1 MPSAS
6 VLMGN
11 SALKSHLETSQKT
24 GVFQL
29 TEKGLLEVRA
39 QLIRAE
45 TDAIVPVSR
54 TQRSEMGLVQYKTAV
69 NAVFCQIFL
78 LT

>member
-1 MPSAS
+1 
-6 VLMGN
+6 MGN

-45 TDAIVPVSR
+45 TDAIGPVWR
-54 TQRSEMGLVQYKTAV
+54 DTKVWDGIGPV
-69 NAVFCQIFL
+69 
-78 LT
+78 